1 MNEASISSKTIP
13 VIVQIKLSRYCWIPN
28 VLNST
33 VKLVSSA
40 LEIWTG
46 LRNYFSFFP
55 FIMQSLYT
63 RIRKCQP
70 FDVIDI
76 FQSSLRGHPN
86 CEISMVYFSE
96 LVNHVSWHGYLT
108 VPVRC
113 GPIRKLQITWNLSS
127 KTYAADFM
135 IAPLWNYWWQKYY
148 FFVFFRHVDDIFNGK
163 SVINICHQ
171 NWCFELR
178 SIDFRSE
185 NLFIWKL
192 YKTVN
197 IFKILFVL

>member
-1 MNEASISSKTIP
+1 M
-13 VIVQIKLSRYCWIPN
+13 R
-28 VLNST
+28 
-33 VKLVSSA
+33 
-40 LEIWTG
+40 
-46 LRNYFSFFP
+46 
-55 FIMQSLYT
+55 SLYT
-63 RIRKCQP
+63 RLRKCQP

-148 FFVFFRHVDDIFNGK
+148 FFVFSVMLMTFSTENRSSTSVTKIDVLNYDRLGQFSTERFRPRWQEFLRT
-163 SVINICHQ
+163 
-171 NWCFELR
+171 FEMGWLT
-178 SIDFRSE
+178 SDPKIY
-185 NLFIWKL
+185 LFESYTKL
-192 YKTVN
+192 
-197 IFKILFVL
+197 